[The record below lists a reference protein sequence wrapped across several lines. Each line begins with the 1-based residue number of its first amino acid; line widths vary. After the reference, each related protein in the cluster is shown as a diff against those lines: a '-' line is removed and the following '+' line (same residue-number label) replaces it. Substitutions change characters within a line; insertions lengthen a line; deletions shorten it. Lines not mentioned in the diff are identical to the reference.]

1 MHIPSPPAYSK
12 SCKLSENSIHFSQE
26 SVESVQPVQ
35 MNIYQLNIYRKDV
48 DWSYSANELRDQN
61 KQQVWD
67 QQSKTLFLQF
77 I

>member
-1 MHIPSPPAYSK
+1 MTTEK
-12 SCKLSENSIHFSQE
+12 SCQLSENPIHFSQE

-35 MNIYQLNIYRKDV
+35 TNIYQHNIYRKDV
-48 DWSYSANELRDQN
+48 DWSHSVNELRNQN
-61 KQQVWD
+61 KQQAWD